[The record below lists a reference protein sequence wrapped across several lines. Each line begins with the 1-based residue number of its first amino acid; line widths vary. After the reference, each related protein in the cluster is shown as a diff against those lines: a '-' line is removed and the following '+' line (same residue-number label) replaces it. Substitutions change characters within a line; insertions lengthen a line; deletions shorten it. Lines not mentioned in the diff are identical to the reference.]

1 MNVRS
6 TNRLE
11 VSETQEEQA
20 PGGSEQGILS
30 LEGGRLR
37 GNMMADVKYAKDHCV
52 EEESGILGLL

>member
-6 TNRLE
+6 TDRLE

-30 LEGGRLR
+30 LEGRRLR
-37 GNMMADVKYAKDHCV
+37 GNTRAAVKYEKEHCV
-52 EEESGILGLL
+52 EEVSGVLGLL